1 MKKFITTSLMTSI
14 LMLNSIFAQTAVD
27 NDIEMADSLVAN
39 GKIYIVVG
47 VLSIVFVCI
56 VAYLVALDRRIS
68 KLEKK

>member
-1 MKKFITTSLMTSI
+1 MNKFITTSLLTSI
-14 LMLNSIFAQTAVD
+14 LMLNSIFAQSVVA
-27 NDIEMADSLVAN
+27 NDIEMADPLVAN